1 MQICLWIDSIQI
13 SDETVS
19 VVDPGRAGDQLQ
31 RAVRPLRQPPAGS
44 LYISFYAVMWIRI
57 DCFRIH
63 KI

>member
-31 RAVRPLRQPPAGS
+31 RAVRPPRQPPAGS
-44 LYISFYAVMWIRI
+44 LYIILCSDV
-57 DCFRIH
+57 DPH
-63 KI
+63 